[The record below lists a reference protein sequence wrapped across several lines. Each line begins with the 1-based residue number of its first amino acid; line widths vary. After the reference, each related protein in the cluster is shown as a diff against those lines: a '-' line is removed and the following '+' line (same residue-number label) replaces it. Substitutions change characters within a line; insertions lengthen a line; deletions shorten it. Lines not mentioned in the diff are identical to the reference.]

1 MKKINFNVDVF
12 ILKVVFFFKYST
24 ETFVQILILLHGD
37 DDYSFVVVEDFGY
50 VISYS
55 PRTIKGDIQT
65 MVSVSVNFDLE
76 KNPMYF
82 ETKCVENNFQKV
94 SDYFVE

>member
-12 ILKVVFFFKYST
+12 ILKVVFVFKYST

-65 MVSVSVNFDLE
+65 MVSVSVNFD
-76 KNPMYF
+76 
-82 ETKCVENNFQKV
+82 
-94 SDYFVE
+94 